1 MEQQNKEKRKL
12 KMNRMQWTIVA
23 GVLILAVVLV
33 YALVKNNKVASS
45 YEVVTSMS
53 RGDDTSV
60 YYCMMRKGMIKYS
73 KDGVAMTNKSGS
85 VLWNQ
90 TYEMASPTM
99 TSAGDY
105 VAVGDIGANTIYI
118 FNEYGQLGRVS
129 TDVPIQ
135 EIQISE
141 QGVVAAVLSDTSSN
155 YINLYDKQ
163 GNSLGSIKASL
174 ENTGYPLAIALSPDA
189 SKLAVSYLIV
199 KSGSMQSR
207 IVSYDFSDVEGDH
220 LLDTQELEGLY
231 PKAAFLDSRE
241 VVLFG
246 EKGFVL
252 YQADSKKIET
262 QENFES
268 EINSVFCTNQ
278 KLGFIFKNED
288 DNGKYRMEI
297 YNKAGKK
304 SSTYYFDLD
313 YSGMTA
319 DDDEVIL
326 YNDEE
331 MLIYQMG
338 GRVRFRGT
346 FNTAVT
352 GVMPSWEDGL
362 YWLIDDQSL
371 REIRTYK
378 ISIRGKYVHR
388 ISIF

>member
-12 KMNRMQWTIVA
+12 KMNRMQWTIAA
-23 GVLILAVVLV
+23 GVLILVVVLV

-60 YYCMMRKGMIKYS
+60 YYCMMRKGMVKYS
-73 KDGVAMTNKSGS
+73 KDGVAMTNKSGT

-371 REIRTYK
+371 REIR
-378 ISIRGKYVHR
+378 IR
-388 ISIF
+388 

>member
-60 YYCMMRKGMIKYS
+60 YYCMMRKGMVKYS

-99 TSAGDY
+99 TLAGDY

-331 MLIYQMG
+331 MRIYQMG

-371 REIRTYK
+371 REIR
-378 ISIRGKYVHR
+378 IR
-388 ISIF
+388 

>member
-60 YYCMMRKGMIKYS
+60 YYCMMRKGMVTYR

-371 REIRTYK
+371 REIR
-378 ISIRGKYVHR
+378 IR
-388 ISIF
+388 

>member
-60 YYCMMRKGMIKYS
+60 YYCMMRKGMVNYS

-371 REIRTYK
+371 REIR
-378 ISIRGKYVHR
+378 IR
-388 ISIF
+388 

>member
-12 KMNRMQWTIVA
+12 KMNRMQWTIAA

-60 YYCMMRKGMIKYS
+60 YYCMMRKGMVKYS
-73 KDGVAMTNKSGS
+73 KDGVAMTNKSGT

-174 ENTGYPLAIALSPDA
+174 ENTGYPLAIALSPVA

-371 REIRTYK
+371 REIR
-378 ISIRGKYVHR
+378 IR
-388 ISIF
+388 

>member
-12 KMNRMQWTIVA
+12 KMNRMQWTIAA

-60 YYCMMRKGMIKYS
+60 YYCMMRKGMVKYS
-73 KDGVAMTNKSGS
+73 KDGVAMTNKSGT

-105 VAVGDIGANTIYI
+105 VSVGDIGANTIYI

-207 IVSYDFSDVEGDH
+207 IVAYDFSDVEGDH

-371 REIRTYK
+371 REIR
-378 ISIRGKYVHR
+378 IR
-388 ISIF
+388 

>member
-1 MEQQNKEKRKL
+1 MEQQNKEKQKL
-12 KMNRMQWTIVA
+12 KMNRMQWTIAA

-60 YYCMMRKGMIKYS
+60 YYCMMRKGMVKYS
-73 KDGVAMTNKSGS
+73 KDGVAMTNKSGT

-163 GNSLGSIKASL
+163 GNRLGSIKASL

-352 GVMPSWEDGL
+352 SVMPSWEDGL

-371 REIRTYK
+371 REIR
-378 ISIRGKYVHR
+378 IR
-388 ISIF
+388 

>member
-12 KMNRMQWTIVA
+12 KMNRMQWTIAA

-60 YYCMMRKGMIKYS
+60 YYCMMRKGMVKYS
-73 KDGVAMTNKSGS
+73 KDGVAMTNKSGT

-231 PKAAFLDSRE
+231 PKAEFLDSRE

-262 QENFES
+262 QESFES

-352 GVMPSWEDGL
+352 SVMPSWEDGL

-371 REIRTYK
+371 REIR
-378 ISIRGKYVHR
+378 IR
-388 ISIF
+388 

>member
-12 KMNRMQWTIVA
+12 KMNRMQWTIAA

-53 RGDDTSV
+53 RGDDASV
-60 YYCMMRKGMIKYS
+60 YYCMMRKGMVKYS
-73 KDGVAMTNKSGS
+73 KDGVAMTNKSGT

-231 PKAAFLDSRE
+231 PKAEFLDSRE

-352 GVMPSWEDGL
+352 SVMPSWEDGL

-371 REIRTYK
+371 REIR
-378 ISIRGKYVHR
+378 IR
-388 ISIF
+388 

>member
-53 RGDDTSV
+53 RGDNTSV
-60 YYCMMRKGMIKYS
+60 YYCMMRKGMVKYS

-362 YWLIDDQSL
+362 YWLIDNQSL
-371 REIRTYK
+371 REIR
-378 ISIRGKYVHR
+378 IR
-388 ISIF
+388 

>member
-12 KMNRMQWTIVA
+12 KMNRMQWTIAA
-23 GVLILAVVLV
+23 GVLILAVVLA

-60 YYCMMRKGMIKYS
+60 YYCMMRKGMVKYS
-73 KDGVAMTNKSGS
+73 KDGVAMTNKSGT

-174 ENTGYPLAIALSPDA
+174 DNTGYPLAIALSPDA

-207 IVSYDFSDVEGDH
+207 IVAYDFSDVEGDH

-371 REIRTYK
+371 REIR
-378 ISIRGKYVHR
+378 IR
-388 ISIF
+388 

>member
-12 KMNRMQWTIVA
+12 KMNRMQWTIAA
-23 GVLILAVVLV
+23 GVLILAVVLA

-60 YYCMMRKGMIKYS
+60 YYCMMRKGMVKYS
-73 KDGVAMTNKSGS
+73 KDGVAMTNKSGT

-207 IVSYDFSDVEGDH
+207 IVAYDFSDVEGDH

-268 EINSVFCTNQ
+268 EINSVFCMNQ

-371 REIRTYK
+371 REIR
-378 ISIRGKYVHR
+378 IR
-388 ISIF
+388 

>member
-12 KMNRMQWTIVA
+12 KMNRMQWTIAA

-60 YYCMMRKGMIKYS
+60 YYCMMRKGMVKYS

-352 GVMPSWEDGL
+352 GVMPSWEAGL

-371 REIRTYK
+371 REIR
-378 ISIRGKYVHR
+378 IR
-388 ISIF
+388 

>member
-12 KMNRMQWTIVA
+12 KMNRMQWTIAA

-60 YYCMMRKGMIKYS
+60 YYCMMRKGMVKYS
-73 KDGVAMTNKSGS
+73 KDGVAMTNKSGT

-231 PKAAFLDSRE
+231 PKAEFLDSRE

-352 GVMPSWEDGL
+352 SVMPSWEDGL

-371 REIRTYK
+371 REIH
-378 ISIRGKYVHR
+378 IR
-388 ISIF
+388 

>member
-12 KMNRMQWTIVA
+12 KMNRMQWTIAA
-23 GVLILAVVLV
+23 GVLILAVILV

-60 YYCMMRKGMIKYS
+60 YYRMMRKGMVKYS
-73 KDGVAMTNKSGS
+73 KDGVAMTNKSGT

-199 KSGSMQSR
+199 NSGSMQSR
-207 IVSYDFSDVEGDH
+207 IVFYDFSDVEGDH

-268 EINSVFCTNQ
+268 EINSVFCTDQ

-313 YSGMTA
+313 YSGLTA

-371 REIRTYK
+371 REIR
-378 ISIRGKYVHR
+378 IR
-388 ISIF
+388 

>member
-60 YYCMMRKGMIKYS
+60 YYCMMRKGMVKYS
-73 KDGVAMTNKSGS
+73 KDGVAMTNKSGT

-331 MLIYQMG
+331 MLIYQVG

-371 REIRTYK
+371 REIR
-378 ISIRGKYVHR
+378 IR
-388 ISIF
+388 

>member
-1 MEQQNKEKRKL
+1 MEQQNKEKQKL
-12 KMNRMQWTIVA
+12 KMNRMQWTIAA

-60 YYCMMRKGMIKYS
+60 YYCMMRKGMVKYS

-118 FNEYGQLGRVS
+118 FNEYGQLGHVS

-371 REIRTYK
+371 REIR
-378 ISIRGKYVHR
+378 IR
-388 ISIF
+388 

>member
-12 KMNRMQWTIVA
+12 KMNRMQWTIAA

-60 YYCMMRKGMIKYS
+60 YYCMMRKGMVKYS

-118 FNEYGQLGRVS
+118 FNEYGQLGHVS

-371 REIRTYK
+371 REIR
-378 ISIRGKYVHR
+378 IR
-388 ISIF
+388 

>member
-53 RGDDTSV
+53 RGDNTSV
-60 YYCMMRKGMIKYS
+60 YYCMMRKGMVKYS

-199 KSGSMQSR
+199 KSGSMQSK

-326 YNDEE
+326 YNDGE

-371 REIRTYK
+371 REIR
-378 ISIRGKYVHR
+378 IR
-388 ISIF
+388 

>member
-60 YYCMMRKGMIKYS
+60 YYCMMRKGMVKYS

-174 ENTGYPLAIALSPDA
+174 DNTGYPLAIALSPDA

-326 YNDEE
+326 YNDGE

-352 GVMPSWEDGL
+352 GVMPSWENGL

-371 REIRTYK
+371 REIR
-378 ISIRGKYVHR
+378 IR
-388 ISIF
+388 

>member
-53 RGDDTSV
+53 RGDNTSV
-60 YYCMMRKGMIKYS
+60 YYCMMRKGMVKYS

-326 YNDEE
+326 YNDGE

-371 REIRTYK
+371 REIR
-378 ISIRGKYVHR
+378 IR
-388 ISIF
+388 

>member
-1 MEQQNKEKRKL
+1 MEQQNKEKQKL
-12 KMNRMQWTIVA
+12 KMNRMQWTIAA

-60 YYCMMRKGMIKYS
+60 YYCMMRKGMVKYS

-371 REIRTYK
+371 REIR
-378 ISIRGKYVHR
+378 IR
-388 ISIF
+388 

>member
-60 YYCMMRKGMIKYS
+60 YYCMMRKGMVKYS

-141 QGVVAAVLSDTSSN
+141 QGVVVAVLSDTSSN

-326 YNDEE
+326 YNDGE

-371 REIRTYK
+371 REIR
-378 ISIRGKYVHR
+378 IR
-388 ISIF
+388 

>member
-12 KMNRMQWTIVA
+12 KMNRMQWTIAA

-33 YALVKNNKVASS
+33 YALVKNNKVVSS

-60 YYCMMRKGMIKYS
+60 YYCMMRKGMVKYS
-73 KDGVAMTNKSGS
+73 KDGVAMTNKSGT

-371 REIRTYK
+371 REIR
-378 ISIRGKYVHR
+378 IR
-388 ISIF
+388 

>member
-12 KMNRMQWTIVA
+12 KMNRMQWTIAA

-60 YYCMMRKGMIKYS
+60 YYCMMRKGMVKYS
-73 KDGVAMTNKSGS
+73 KDGVAMTNKSGT

-199 KSGSMQSR
+199 NSGSMQSR
-207 IVSYDFSDVEGDH
+207 IVFYDFSDVEGDH

-268 EINSVFCTNQ
+268 EINSVFCTDQ

-313 YSGMTA
+313 YSGLTA

-371 REIRTYK
+371 REIR
-378 ISIRGKYVHR
+378 IR
-388 ISIF
+388 

>member
-12 KMNRMQWTIVA
+12 KMNRMQWTIAA

-60 YYCMMRKGMIKYS
+60 YYCMMRKGMVKYS
-73 KDGVAMTNKSGS
+73 KDGIAMTNKSGT

-371 REIRTYK
+371 REIR
-378 ISIRGKYVHR
+378 IR
-388 ISIF
+388 

>member
-1 MEQQNKEKRKL
+1 MEQPNKEKRKL
-12 KMNRMQWTIVA
+12 KMNRMQWTIAA

-60 YYCMMRKGMIKYS
+60 YYCMMRKGMVKYS
-73 KDGVAMTNKSGS
+73 KDGVAMTNKSGT

-90 TYEMASPTM
+90 TYEMTSPTM

-199 KSGSMQSR
+199 NSGSMQSR
-207 IVSYDFSDVEGDH
+207 IVFYDFSDVEGDH

-241 VVLFG
+241 VVMFG

-252 YQADSKKIET
+252 YQPDSKKIET

-268 EINSVFCTNQ
+268 EINSVFCTDQ

-313 YSGMTA
+313 YSGLAA
-319 DDDEVIL
+319 DNDEVIL

-371 REIRTYK
+371 REIR
-378 ISIRGKYVHR
+378 IR
-388 ISIF
+388 

>member
-60 YYCMMRKGMIKYS
+60 YYCMMRKGMVKYS

-207 IVSYDFSDVEGDH
+207 IVAYDFSDVEGDH

-326 YNDEE
+326 YNDGE

-371 REIRTYK
+371 REIR
-378 ISIRGKYVHR
+378 IR
-388 ISIF
+388 